1 MKSKYGYTTEFKG
14 LGKQLNHVHT
24 AEVVRGLLFWKS
36 GLSPTSHHSRAFFL
50 MNANCKVRGIIQD
63 GKGESLQK

>member
-14 LGKQLNHVHT
+14 LGKHT

-36 GLSPTSHHSRAFFL
+36 GPSPTSHHSRAFFL